1 MKKDAAHTKKR
12 RRSSVSPTQRSLALL
27 REQGYLCEIVEHWNP
42 WAKIRQDL
50 FGLGDILA
58 IRDGETLLVQ
68 TTSRSNMSARVKKI
82 SESEVLPVI
91 LRAGWKIQVHGWG
104 ELVTGWDCKTFKF

>member
-104 ELVTGWDCKTFKF
+104 ELGPVS

>member
-1 MKKDAAHTKKR
+1 MKKDAAHTKKI

-27 REQGYLCEIVEHWNP
+27 REQGYLCEIVERWNP

-50 FGLGDILA
+50 FGIGDILA
-58 IRDGETLLVQ
+58 IKDNETLMVQ
-68 TTSRSNMSARVKKI
+68 TTSRSNVNARVKKI

-91 LRAGWKIQVHGWG
+91 LRAGWRVQVHGWG
-104 ELVTGWDCKTFKF
+104 ELVSGWDCKTFEF